1 MQNYVFSVFP
11 NENFVDLGLYQFG
24 WEKCTPSHSY
34 GPASRNHFLF
44 HYILSGTGRLYAD
57 DSKGITQI
65 YSIKSMQGFM
75 IFPNQVTTYIADQDM
90 PWEYVWIEFDGL
102 RVKQALELAGL
113 TLNNPVYKARHKD
126 LRAKLEEE
134 MTYIAKNKDMPS
146 FHLIGHLYLFLDYL
160 IRSMASEPIQSG
172 SKLQDFYIHEAIS
185 YIDHNF
191 QNDISVENIAEVCGL
206 KNTAGISDKLPND
219 KGNGTAYADRNA
231 DKRHKQGGGV

>member
-1 MQNYVFSVFP
+1 
-11 NENFVDLGLYQFG
+11 
-24 WEKCTPSHSY
+24 
-34 GPASRNHFLF
+34 
-44 HYILSGTGRLYAD
+44 
-57 DSKGITQI
+57 
-65 YSIKSMQGFM
+65 
-75 IFPNQVTTYIADQDM
+75 
-90 PWEYVWIEFDGL
+90 VWIEFDGL

-206 KNTAGISDKLPND
+206 NRSYFGKIFKQATGKTPQEFLINYRMIKATELLMLTEMPISDISKAVGYDNPMHFSRAF
-219 KGNGTAYADRNA
+219 KTIYEVSPRTWRNS
-231 DKRHKQGGGV
+231 HKIKQTE